1 MNITN
6 ETATIA
12 YLFGVLIPIPCLAF
26 IAKLLWDEHIDESD
40 QFDDD

>member
-12 YLFGVLIPIPCLAF
+12 YLFGVLIAIQLAF
-26 IAKLLWDEHIDESD
+26 VAKLLWDEHIDESD